1 MRDMIIR
8 RALASVPVVLIVTM
22 LAFSLLF
29 MLPGDPTVLM
39 VSPEEGAPDEVLAEI
54 RHELGLDRPIYV
66 QYVNWLVNILG
77 GEAGFSFRTNLP
89 ITEEVW
95 NRAPVTLEL
104 GILATLVAL
113 LISIPI
119 GVITAAR
126 PNTFADVSGTIF
138 AMAGV
143 AMPHFWLGILLIL
156 LFSVTLGWVPA
167 AGYVPIWE
175 DPWGNVSRMM
185 MPSFALGASHAASL
199 MRQTRS
205 SMMEVLGQDY
215 IRTAHAKG
223 LTEIVVLSRHA
234 LRNAMIPVIT
244 VLGMQTSR
252 IIGGA
257 VVIETLFQM
266 PGIGKFVVE
275 GVMTHDYLVVQGVL
289 LLVGLWVILFN
300 LLTDIA
306 YGVIDPRIRYNN

>member
-1 MRDMIIR
+1 MKELIIR
-8 RALASVPVVLIVTM
+8 RAIAAIPVIFILTAI
-22 LAFSLLF
+22 AFSLVYL
-29 MLPGDPTVLM
+29 LPGDAASLLVPA
-39 VSPEEGAPDEVLAEI
+39 EEGVSMEKLAEI
-54 RHELGLDRPIYV
+54 RHELGLDRNIVV
-66 QYVNWLVNILG
+66 QYFDWLDDVLRGDLG
-77 GEAGFSFRTNLP
+77 YSIRTNLR
-89 ITEEVW
+89 ITEEIK
-95 NRAPVTLEL
+95 NRAPVTIEL

-119 GVITAAR
+119 GVISAAR
-126 PNTFADVSGTIF
+126 PNSAADVLGTLF

-156 LFSVTLGWVPA
+156 LFGVTLGWLPS

-175 DPWGNVSRMM
+175 DPWANMSRMM
-185 MPSFALGASHAASL
+185 MPAFALGASHAASL

-205 SMMEVLGQDY
+205 SMLEVLNQDY

-223 LTEIVVLSRHA
+223 LKERAVLSRHA
-234 LRNAMIPVIT
+234 LRNALIPVVT

-257 VVIETLFQM
+257 VVIETLFAM

-275 GVMTHDYLVVQGVL
+275 GVQTLDYVVVQGVL
-289 LLVGLWVILFN
+289 LAVGVWIIVFN

-306 YGVIDPRIRYNN
+306 YGIIDPRIRYNN

>member
-1 MRDMIIR
+1 MKEMIIR
-8 RALASVPVVLIVTM
+8 RALASLPVALIVTM
-22 LAFSLLF
+22 VAFFLLF
-29 MLPGDPTVLM
+29 LLPGDPTVLL
-39 VSPEEGAPDEVLAEI
+39 VPSEDGAPDEVLAEI

-66 QYVNWLVNILG
+66 QYVDWLGDVLRGDLG
-77 GEAGFSFRTNLP
+77 YSFRTNLP
-89 ITEEVW
+89 IIEEIK

-113 LISIPI
+113 VISIPI
-119 GVITAAR
+119 GVISAAR
-126 PNTFADVSGTIF
+126 PNSVADTTGTLF

-156 LFSVTLGWVPA
+156 LLGVTLGWLPA

-175 DPWGNVSRMM
+175 DPWDNVSRMM
-185 MPSFALGASHAASL
+185 MPAFALGASHAASL

-205 SMMEVLGQDY
+205 SMLEVLSQDY

-223 LTEIVVLSRHA
+223 LRERAVLSRHA
-234 LRNAMIPVIT
+234 LRNALIPVIT
-244 VLGMQTSR
+244 VLGMQMSR

-275 GVMTHDYLVVQGVL
+275 GVQTRDYLVVQGVL
-289 LLVGLWVILFN
+289 LIVGIWILVFN

-306 YGVIDPRIRYNN
+306 YGIVDPRIRYNN

>member
-1 MRDMIIR
+1 MKEMIIR
-8 RALASVPVVLIVTM
+8 RAVASIPVVLILSVIS
-22 LAFSLLF
+22 FSLLF
-29 MLPGDPTVLM
+29 ILPGDPTNLLVP
-39 VSPEEGAPDEVLAEI
+39 SEEGAPEEKLAEI
-54 RHELGLDRPIYV
+54 RHELGLDRNIV
-66 QYVNWLVNILG
+66 IQYFDWLDDVVRGDLG
-77 GEAGFSFRTNLP
+77 RSFRTNLP
-89 ITEEVW
+89 ITEEIK
-95 NRAPVTLEL
+95 NRAPVTIEL

-113 LISIPI
+113 VISIPV
-119 GVITAAR
+119 GVISAAR
-126 PNTFADVSGTIF
+126 PNSVADTTGTLF

-156 LFSVTLGWVPA
+156 LFGVTLGWLPS

-175 DPWGNVSRMM
+175 DPWGNMSRMM
-185 MPSFALGASHAASL
+185 MPAFALGASHAASL

-205 SMMEVLGQDY
+205 SMLEVLSQDY

-223 LTEIVVLSRHA
+223 LRERAVLSRHA
-234 LRNAMIPVIT
+234 LRNALIPVVT

-257 VVIETLFQM
+257 VVIETLFGM

-275 GVMTHDYLVVQGVL
+275 GVQTRDYLVVQGVL
-289 LLVGLWVILFN
+289 LIVGVWIIVFN

-306 YGVIDPRIRYNN
+306 YGIIDPRIRYNN